1 MQKLSD
7 IILYIVRAL
16 QNYRLMMILKNMK
29 NIYLMFNSQN
39 HKNYKH
45 KYNIKKNN
53 QGITAYLSCST
64 DSVRC

>member
-1 MQKLSD
+1 
-7 IILYIVRAL
+7 
-16 QNYRLMMILKNMK
+16 MMILKNMK

-45 KYNIKKNN
+45 KYNIKKKP

-64 DSVRC
+64 DSVRCWDFVT